1 MERTLLYFAYGS
13 NLDVEQMEKRC
24 PGVVMVGTAVLPR
37 HRLAFTGY
45 SRGWNGA
52 LATVVPAND
61 GAVEGLLY
69 QIPVRSMPPLDLY
82 EGHPRLYR
90 RVRRKV
96 LDATSVPRF
105 AYVYIMPLVGPELP
119 PGTPYLLVLRRA
131 YERFGF
137 NVNALPDS
145 QRGPKAER
153 SKILRIRQ

>member
-13 NLDVEQMEKRC
+13 NLDVEQMVARC
-24 PGVVMVGTAVLPR
+24 PGAVVVGTAVLPR

-45 SRGWNGA
+45 SRGWDGA
-52 LATVVPAND
+52 IATVVPAND
-61 GAVEGLLY
+61 SAVSGLLY

-82 EGHPRLYR
+82 EGHPMLYC

-96 LDATSVPRF
+96 VDATSVPRF

-137 NVNALPDS
+137 NVNALPDF
-145 QRGPKAER
+145 QRGPTAKR